1 MELLDLE
8 IALNSVIVVLWDWRD
23 ALEELKLTLK

>member
-8 IALNSVIVVLWDWRD
+8 IALNSVIVVLRDWRD
-23 ALEELKLTLK
+23 ALEELKLALK